1 MSAFIL
7 ILGILQMLGGIAVA
21 LGAKSAIHEILAACA
36 FGLGA
41 ITFALAIIIV
51 KIDDAVKARSQV

>member
-7 ILGILQMLGGIAVA
+7 ILGILQMLGVIAVA
-21 LGAKSAIHEILAACA
+21 LGAKSAIHEILACA

-41 ITFALAIIIV
+41 ITFALAIITAKV
-51 KIDDAVKARSQV
+51 DDALKARNA